1 MTVTMI
7 PEQLAEAT
15 ECGSEPE
22 FDEPEDKMADVRK
35 LAALLAQAYVAM
47 PLFP

>member
-1 MTVTMI
+1 MTVTSI

-15 ECGSEPE
+15 DLDSERE
-22 FDEPEDKMADVRK
+22 IVEPEDQMADVRK
-35 LAALLAQAYVAM
+35 LAALLAPAYVAM